1 MLFESQRAILTQFFC
16 KSDPI
21 FFIERWSTFR
31 MLSSIYALL
40 RRLFCFTQHN
50 YLFCILTAK
59 ATTPWIV
66 TPKTTTEP
74 HFGPMSPPPPGV
86 LPPQQSPLSV
96 MSDCS
101 STSSIMGKTGE
112 WTVTDKQVLTPGPK
126 LPERQHA
133 GWQVSKKTEDNKV
146 DLDAKRE
153 PEIKRA
159 NGEED
164 EKRKKKK
171 KHKKDKKKKRDKKE
185 KKYEKLGES
194 DDSETE
200 RKKRK
205 KKKDK
210 FGSKER
216 KKTDEQENDEGDKF
230 KSKKHKRKH
239 KAGSDEG
246 DEAVS
251 KKKPCLV
258 SYESSSNSDGE
269 EITNSANGT
278 RKAAGIESKRSST
291 VSMGRNIVEK
301 VECI

>member
-1 MLFESQRAILTQFFC
+1 
-16 KSDPI
+16 
-21 FFIERWSTFR
+21 
-31 MLSSIYALL
+31 
-40 RRLFCFTQHN
+40 
-50 YLFCILTAK
+50 
-59 ATTPWIV
+59 
-66 TPKTTTEP
+66 
-74 HFGPMSPPPPGV
+74 
-86 LPPQQSPLSV
+86 
-96 MSDCS
+96 
-101 STSSIMGKTGE
+101 MGKTGE

-133 GWQVSKKTEDNKV
+133 GWQVSKKTEDNKA

-216 KKTDEQENDEGDKF
+216 KKTDEQENGAEDKF
-230 KSKKHKRKH
+230 KNKKHKRKH

-269 EITNSANGT
+269 EITSSTNGT
-278 RKAAGIESKRSST
+278 RRAAGIDSKRSST
-291 VSMGRNIVEK
+291 VSMGRNIVEE
-301 VECI
+301 VECILKKMQLFRIDPVPHKARSLIAELTLVHAWYITNASSNLDNNRSCRSQGRNLVSCQALFIIEERNIR

>member
-1 MLFESQRAILTQFFC
+1 MI
-16 KSDPI
+16 
-21 FFIERWSTFR
+21 
-31 MLSSIYALL
+31 
-40 RRLFCFTQHN
+40 
-50 YLFCILTAK
+50 AK
-59 ATTPWIV
+59 ATTPWII

-86 LPPQQSPLSV
+86 LPPQQSPLSA
-96 MSDCS
+96 MSDGS

-112 WTVTDKQVLTPGPK
+112 WTVTDKTALTPGPR

-133 GWQVSKKTEDNKV
+133 GWQVSKKTGDNKL
-146 DLDAKRE
+146 DLDAKKE
-153 PEIKRA
+153 PENQRG

-171 KHKKDKKKKRDKKE
+171 KHKKDKKKKKEKKE
-185 KKYEKLGES
+185 KKYKKLDES
-194 DDSETE
+194 DDSETD
-200 RKKRK
+200 RKKRR

-216 KKTDEQENDEGDKF
+216 KKTDKQENGAEDKF

-251 KKKPCLV
+251 KKKPRLV
-258 SYESSSNSDGE
+258 SYESSSSSSSE
-269 EITNSANGT
+269 EITSSKNGT
-278 RKAAGIESKRSST
+278 RKSAGIDSRRSST
-291 VSMGRNIVEK
+291 VSRGRNIVEE
-301 VECI
+301 VEC